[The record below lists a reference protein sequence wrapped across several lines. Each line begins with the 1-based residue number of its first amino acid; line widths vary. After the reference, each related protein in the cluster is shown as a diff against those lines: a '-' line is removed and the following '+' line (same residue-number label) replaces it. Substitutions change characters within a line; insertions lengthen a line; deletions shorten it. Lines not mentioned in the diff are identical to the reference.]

1 MENQLAVF
9 EQKTI
14 RQTDYNGEIYFSVID
29 IIEVLTGSL
38 NPRKYWTKLKQ
49 RDSQVETICLHLKM
63 KAEDGRQRLTDCAN
77 TEGVF
82 RIMMSVPSPKAEPF
96 KLWLAKVAKQH
107 IEETENP
114 ELLTER
120 QAEIYRAK
128 GYPEDWIT
136 RRLQSIEMRKSLT
149 DEWKNRGVKEG
160 QEYSILTAEIAKATF
175 GVTPSEHS
183 KIKSLD
189 RQNLRDHMTPIELI
203 FSMLGEE
210 STRLIAA
217 TDDAQGFNENHGAA
231 RQGGKIAGDARKKL
245 EQKTGAKVVSKD
257 NFLGLKEGKKTANLP
272 ENEENTEGSLFPI
285 AL

>member
-1 MENQLAVF
+1 MDNQLAVF
-9 EQKTI
+9 EQRTI
-14 RQTDYNGEIYFSVID
+14 RQTEYNGEIYFSIVD
-29 IIEVLTGSL
+29 IIEVLTGSV

-49 RDSQVETICLHLKM
+49 RDSQVETNCLHLKM

-82 RIMMSVPSPKAEPF
+82 RILMSVPSPKAEPF
-96 KLWLAKVAKQH
+96 KLWLAKVGKQH

-120 QAEIYRAK
+120 QADIYRAK

-217 TDDAQGFNENHGAA
+217 TDDAQGFNENHDAA

-285 AL
+285 AP

>member
-9 EQKTI
+9 EQKAI

-29 IIEVLTGSL
+29 IIEVLTGSV

-49 RDSQVETICLHLKM
+49 REFQLETICLQLKL
-63 KAEDGRQRLTDCAN
+63 KSADGKNYKTDCAN

-82 RIMMSVPSPKAEPF
+82 RILMSVPSPKAEPF

-183 KIKSLD
+183 KVKGLE

-217 TDDAQGFNENHGAA
+217 TDDAQGFNENHDAA

-245 EQKTGAKVVSKD
+245 EQKTGEKVVSKD
-257 NFLGLKEGKKTANLP
+257 NFLGLKESKKTAHLP
-272 ENEENTEGSLFPI
+272 KNDENTEGS
-285 AL
+285 

>member
-1 MENQLAVF
+1 
-9 EQKTI
+9 
-14 RQTDYNGEIYFSVID
+14 
-29 IIEVLTGSL
+29 
-38 NPRKYWTKLKQ
+38 
-49 RDSQVETICLHLKM
+49 
-63 KAEDGRQRLTDCAN
+63 
-77 TEGVF
+77 
-82 RIMMSVPSPKAEPF
+82 
-96 KLWLAKVAKQH
+96 
-107 IEETENP
+107 
-114 ELLTER
+114 
-120 QAEIYRAK
+120 
-128 GYPEDWIT
+128 
-136 RRLQSIEMRKSLT
+136 MRKSLT

-245 EQKTGAKVVSKD
+245 EQKTGEKVVSKD
-257 NFLGLKEGKKTANLP
+257 NFLGLKEGKKTTHLP
-272 ENEENTEGSLFPI
+272 KNDENTEGS
-285 AL
+285 